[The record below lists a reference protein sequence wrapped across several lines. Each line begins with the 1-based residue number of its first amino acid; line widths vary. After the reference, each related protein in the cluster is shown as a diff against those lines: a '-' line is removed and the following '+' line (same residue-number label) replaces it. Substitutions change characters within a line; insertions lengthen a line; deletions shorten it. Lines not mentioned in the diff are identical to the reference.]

1 MGELDGQGD
10 DEAERQRR
18 SPDDAQPPKE
28 SINEGAE
35 HIDLAAVQDDDALI
49 DALNRGETE
58 VAGQPIAERE
68 LGALLMAWRQD
79 LDTDPLPET
88 SRESIETAVAEW
100 PTSLGTRRRRPMLVP
115 LATAAAVLAI
125 AFTGVGVAARDARPG
140 DTLWGLTRVLYS
152 EQAASVE
159 AATTARSHLDLAQAA
174 LRAGEFSQAK
184 EALEQARL
192 SFDGIGA
199 GEDKATL
206 LALHE
211 RLLGELN
218 DPDDGDGGPPTGS
231 GDTSG
236 NEPPPHIAESSEES
250 ASEEEPPVSVVTT
263 TPETTTPSAPEPSDP
278 SPTTP
283 PSSPPDASDPD
294 PTDSSA
300 PDGSRSDEESPSVGN
315 RISIVP
321 GASPEDATS

>member
-10 DEAERQRR
+10 DEAERRRR

-49 DALNRGETE
+49 DALNRGESE
-58 VAGQPIAERE
+58 VAGKPIAERE

-88 SRESIETAVAEW
+88 SRESVEAAVAEW
-100 PTSLGTRRRRPMLVP
+100 PTSHGARRRRPRVLVP

-174 LRAGEFSQAK
+174 LRAGEYSQAK

-206 LALHE
+206 LAMHE

-218 DPDDGDGGPPTGS
+218 DPDGDDEPPAGG
-231 GDTSG
+231 GDSDQD
-236 NEPPPHIAESSEES
+236 EPPPHIAESSEES
-250 ASEEEPPVSVVTT
+250 AEEEPPVSVVTT
-263 TPETTTPSAPEPSDP
+263 TPETTVPSAPEPSDP

-283 PSSPPDASDPD
+283 PSSPPDATDPD
-294 PTDSSA
+294 TTDSSA

-315 RISIVP
+315 RISLGP
-321 GASPEDATS
+321 GAAPEDAAS